1 MASSPT
7 EATDVRA
14 RGRELVLS
22 VLCSAD
28 GHGDEQQA
36 QPLTEMSERLL
47 GDPPVGDAE
56 GEEAFAELAS
66 DPDVRSWAAA
76 MLGIMAERTEEID
89 ALIRATSAKWRLER
103 MDRVDRNVIR
113 LAAAELMA
121 RASTPTAV
129 VLSEAVRLAGRYGS
143 DRSTAF
149 VNGVAQSLAERV
161 RS

>member
-1 MASSPT
+1 MASPQA

-28 GHGDEQQA
+28 EQGEDELA
-36 QPLTEMSERLL
+36 EVSERLL
-47 GDPPVGDAE
+47 ADPPEGDAD
-56 GEEAFAELAS
+56 GEAAFAELAS
-66 DPDVRSWAAA
+66 DPGVRDWAKALLSVIA
-76 MLGIMAERTEEID
+76 DRRLEID
-89 ALIRATSAKWRLER
+89 ALIRATSTKWRLER

-113 LAAAELMA
+113 LAAAELVA
-121 RASTPTAV
+121 RGSTPTPV
-129 VLSEAVRLAGRYGS
+129 VLAEAVRLAGRYGS
-143 DRSTAF
+143 ERSTAF